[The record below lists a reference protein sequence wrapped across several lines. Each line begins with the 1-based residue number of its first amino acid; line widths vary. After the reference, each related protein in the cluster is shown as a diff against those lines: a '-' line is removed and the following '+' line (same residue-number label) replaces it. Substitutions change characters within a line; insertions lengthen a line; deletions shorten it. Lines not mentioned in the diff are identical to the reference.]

1 MPSFYF
7 AFLQTVNLGNRLNL
21 MLLQIIKDLL
31 VQSLQSCLTNLLL
44 LGEIEKKLQSLQEH
58 PSTQSLRLIILRG
71 TNE

>member
-58 PSTQSLRLIILRG
+58 PSTQSPK
-71 TNE
+71 